1 METRL
6 AAGDHGAVKA
16 CLRRLGKM
24 KVSSNR
30 LPPGTYGEHGEFIS
44 FEGDPA
50 LLSRGYRDYLEQHF
64 AADEFEHDRPEW
76 AELETSTEDLQ
87 QQGPTDKVRSYA

>member
-1 METRL
+1 M
-6 AAGDHGAVKA
+6 
-16 CLRRLGKM
+16 
-24 KVSSNR
+24 SNR

-64 AADEFEHDRPEW
+64 AAYKNDKNS
-76 AELETSTEDLQ
+76 STK
-87 QQGPTDKVRSYA
+87 G

>member
-1 METRL
+1 
-6 AAGDHGAVKA
+6 
-16 CLRRLGKM
+16 M

-76 AELETSTEDLQ
+76 AELETSTDG
-87 QQGPTDKVRSYA
+87 QGCTAEAPTRSLV